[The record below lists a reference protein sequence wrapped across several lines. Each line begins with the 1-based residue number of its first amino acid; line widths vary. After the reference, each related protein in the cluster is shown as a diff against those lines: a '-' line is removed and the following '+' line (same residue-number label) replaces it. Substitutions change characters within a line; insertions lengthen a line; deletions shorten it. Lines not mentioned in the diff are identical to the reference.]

1 VNTVAC
7 GGTYYRVCDPGWTD
21 PLDTSFAKKSGG
33 RWNQPGVFGAIYL
46 NKTRDVAAANARR
59 QFEGEIATLYD
70 LQPDQ
75 QPDLVT
81 VMVDEALAVDVV
93 SAEGIAAL
101 RLPASYPVAV
111 VHERCHEIAELA
123 YTDENIAGVA
133 CRSNAEATE
142 TSIVGEELAVFDR
155 SSGIVHRGDRV
166 PFGHWYPTEVGG
178 PPSTT

>member
-33 RWNQPGVFGAIYL
+33 RWNPPGVFGAIYL

-70 LQPDQ
+70 LQPNQ

-81 VMVDEALAVDVV
+81 VMVDEA
-93 SAEGIAAL
+93 SL
-101 RLPASYPVAV
+101 RLPASYPVGV

-155 SSGIVHRGDRV
+155 SSGSKQRWRRFCIGLKLRPARMDCCAARSRI
-166 PFGHWYPTEVGG
+166 FGL
-178 PPSTT
+178 